1 MDALTLK
8 LRLAILGCI
17 FLGSLVAIAATAGK
31 EWEKIEYANSGLY
44 DDGKKNTV
52 TIGLWES
59 CGKGT
64 YYGEYTICSPINV
77 RGLKKSI
84 KGNYFF
90 M

>member
-44 DDGKKNTV
+44 DDGKK
-52 TIGLWES
+52 IL
-59 CGKGT
+59 
-64 YYGEYTICSPINV
+64 
-77 RGLKKSI
+77 
-84 KGNYFF
+84 
-90 M
+90 